1 MRSRLTVAG
10 EAVQPL
16 FLMFPLGLFGLAIIC
31 DLASLLGAPR
41 ILATTGYCTLVA
53 GLVGGASALTVVW
66 FEAASA
72 RPAADA
78 RAGFLGI
85 LLDLGVLVVFTVIV
99 MVRLRSPD
107 RRLDPGVL
115 AVEVLGLTLAVQSC
129 RYAGRFGGR
138 RPVAGGRPGSAVR
151 PG

>member
-1 MRSRLTVAG
+1 MRSRLTLAG

-41 ILATTGYCTLVA
+41 ILATTGHCTLIA
-53 GLVGGASALTVVW
+53 GLVGGASALSAVW

-72 RPAADA
+72 GA
-78 RAGFLGI
+78 RHGFLGI
-85 LLDLGVLVVFTVIV
+85 LLDLGVLIVFAVIV
-99 MVRLRSPD
+99 LVRLRTPD

-115 AVEVLGLTLAVQSC
+115 AVEVLGLALAVHSC
-129 RYAGRFGGR
+129 RYGGRFGKTAR
-138 RPVAGGRPGSAVR
+138 RA
-151 PG
+151 